1 VALTG
6 FTVLVALGIGLLLSL
21 AYFVRKERDD
31 EAAQA
36 ATMRAEE
43 RFRVLTEQSSDLV
56 FAIGATGLITYAA
69 PSSERLFG
77 TAAQPVVGLPLIQF
91 AHGEDAG
98 RLQQFISDLSRSPFP
113 PKAFE
118 CRLVTGRGEV
128 VEVEMTG
135 RNLLGRNGVEAMVLN
150 GRDVTERNRTAER
163 LRYEALHDRLTGLPN
178 RALVLERVE
187 SALMQSIATQ
197 TPQAFAVVYLDL
209 DGFKSVND
217 VFGHAAGD
225 TLLKLVT
232 ERLTRTLRI
241 PGRNVPASPQG
252 PLRPPPSDT
261 LARIGGDEF
270 VVLLQHI
277 DTPRSALLVA
287 NRIEEALRSPFEIE
301 HHDVRIGSSIG
312 ISLGPQQYRSADEML
327 RDADIA
333 MYRAKKSGQARP
345 QLFDQAMHE
354 VVASRLSLENDLR
367 AAIAQDQ
374 FLLHFQPI
382 VSASD
387 RSLHGFEALLRW
399 QHPTRGLLPAAEFI
413 EMAES
418 VRLILP
424 LGRWMLRAACLQVA
438 QWLRRFPNLP
448 EGVMSVN
455 LSALEVLQPD
465 TLSYL
470 RGVLAETGVLPRHL
484 RLELTESVAMRDA
497 DAAVAW
503 CKSVR
508 GEGAL
513 VGLDDFGTGY
523 SSLGYLSRLEVD
535 FLKIDRILV
544 QGASASTRAADVL
557 DATVAIAQN
566 LKLGVVFEGVE
577 TDEQASVAQ
586 TAKGA
591 LLQGYGIARPMPAA
605 DTTAWLQEMRKPE
618 AAARAALWQPQVVR
632 GLRGA

>member
-1 VALTG
+1 
-6 FTVLVALGIGLLLSL
+6 
-21 AYFVRKERDD
+21 
-31 EAAQA
+31 
-36 ATMRAEE
+36 M
-43 RFRVLTEQSSDLV
+43 
-56 FAIGATGLITYAA
+56 
-69 PSSERLFG
+69 
-77 TAAQPVVGLPLIQF
+77 
-91 AHGEDAG
+91 
-98 RLQQFISDLSRSPFP
+98 
-113 PKAFE
+113 
-118 CRLVTGRGEV
+118 
-128 VEVEMTG
+128 
-135 RNLLGRNGVEAMVLN
+135 
-150 GRDVTERNRTAER
+150 
-163 LRYEALHDRLTGLPN
+163 
-178 RALVLERVE
+178 
-187 SALMQSIATQ
+187 
-197 TPQAFAVVYLDL
+197 
-209 DGFKSVND
+209 
-217 VFGHAAGD
+217 
-225 TLLKLVT
+225 
-232 ERLTRTLRI
+232 
-241 PGRNVPASPQG
+241 
-252 PLRPPPSDT
+252 
-261 LARIGGDEF
+261 
-270 VVLLQHI
+270 
-277 DTPRSALLVA
+277 A

-301 HHDVRIGSSIG
+301 NHEVRIGSSIG
-312 ISLGPQQYRSADEML
+312 ISLGPQEYRSADEML

-345 QLFDQAMHE
+345 QLFDQAMHD

-367 AAIAQDQ
+367 AAIAQEQ
-374 FLLHFQPI
+374 FMLYFQPI
-382 VSASD
+382 VLASD
-387 RSLHGFEALLRW
+387 RSLRGFEALLRW

-424 LGRWMLRAACLQVA
+424 LGRWMLRAACVQVA
-438 QWLRRFPNLP
+438 QWLRKFPNLP

-470 RGVLAETGVLPRHL
+470 RGVLAETGVLSRHL

-503 CKSVR
+503 CKAVR

-577 TDEQASVAQ
+577 TDEQATVAR
-586 TAKGA
+586 AADGA
-591 LLQGYGIARPMPAA
+591 LLQGYGIARPMPAS
-605 DTTAWLQEMRKPE
+605 DTTAWLQEMRKPDT
-618 AAARAALWQPQVVR
+618 APRAAVWQPQVVR